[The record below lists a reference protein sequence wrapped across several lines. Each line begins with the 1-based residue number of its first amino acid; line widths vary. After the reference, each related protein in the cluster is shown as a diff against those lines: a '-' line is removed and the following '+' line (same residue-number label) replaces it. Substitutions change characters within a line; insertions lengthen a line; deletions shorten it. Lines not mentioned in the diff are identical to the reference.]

1 MTTMRKRVYY
11 GIATFILLLLEIVIA
26 LFVHDD
32 FIRPYVGDMI
42 VVIVIY
48 TFVRI
53 WLPEKVRLLPMYIF
67 IFAVFVELLQ
77 YFRIVEILGLQDNRF
92 MRILIGSVFDI
103 KDIACYLV
111 GCTLLA
117 VFEVILEMVK
127 RKSNKKKNT

>member
-11 GIATFILLLLEIVIA
+11 GIATLILLLLEIVIA

-77 YFRIVEILGLQDNRF
+77 YFRTVEILGLQDNRF
-92 MRILIGSVFDI
+92 LRILIGSVFDI

-111 GCTLLA
+111 GCILLA
-117 VFEVILEMVK
+117 VFEVVLEMVK
-127 RKSNKKKNT
+127 RKSN